1 MTISEKVKLFLEQVA
16 KEIRSNSKLHDQYEW
31 IKHVPQSTL
40 CFDLIIDTPDGHDG
54 LYKFAGIRLSNL
66 QKGVR
71 AAVDINDGY
80 VTQIII
86 KTTEGEN
93 EEVVYTDNI
102 DLKVDITGIRFFDVL
117 SEFSNEFKDAFYKN
131 LI

>member
-1 MTISEKVKLFLEQVA
+1 METSVKVKLFLEQVA

-31 IKHVPQSTL
+31 IKHVPYSTL
-40 CFDLIIDTPDGHDG
+40 CFDLTIVTPEDSDGVF
-54 LYKFAGIRLSNL
+54 KFASIRLKDFPKS
-66 QKGVR
+66 VE
-71 AAVDINDGY
+71 ACIDINDGY

-93 EEVVYTDNI
+93 EEVVYTDKI
-102 DLKVDITGIRFFDVL
+102 DLKVDLMGIKFFDVL